1 MVASSDSKP
10 RGEVVSNA
18 PYGGLPIQRRPESS
32 DAANQRDANDQVD
45 VEPIDM
51 LVPVG

>member
-1 MVASSDSKP
+1 MVASSDSKT
-10 RGEVVSNA
+10 RSKVVSNA
-18 PYGGLPIQRRPESS
+18 PYGSLPIQRRPESS
-32 DAANQRDANDQVD
+32 DAANERDANDQVH